1 MDPGFKRAFVARLS
15 AIAKASS
22 LLAVGAC
29 GSKSG
34 LPLGAGDEDA
44 SIGGGGVGGF
54 ANGGSTFGGNG
65 GSGIGGGIS
74 IGGTGGIV
82 STGGVSGSSCADAS
96 TGDGGEVL
104 DASSDAWN
112 GTLVCFQTLFDAGQ
126 CPPAC
131 DLVGKQ
137 CFEGDFR
144 IVDVLGGPFPTP
156 TTCCYDL
163 LIESFPCYV
172 GRTFFVDEGVLT
184 AKLRRGRTWTEHM
197 RPDVQ
202 DLNAA
207 TRRALGD
214 GWARDGLFEHAS
226 VASFARF
233 AMQLLAVGAPAELL
247 RWTHLAAADEV
258 HHAEMSFALASAY
271 LGEPIEPDRLPFDA
285 PLPIVADLAA
295 IAHETVMEGCIGE
308 TVATLQAL
316 DALERA
322 TDPAVRAVLEK
333 TVLDEARHAELA
345 WRFMAWALDAG
356 GSDVHVAVSRAFVAF
371 QPPAPRNE
379 DLTGVDLEQYRAH
392 GRETAP
398 KARAIAERVLREVVA
413 PISRTLLARPGPMSA
428 CA

>member
-22 LLAVGAC
+22 LIAIGAC

-34 LPLGAGDEDA
+34 LPLGASEADA
-44 SIGGGGVGGF
+44 SIGGGSGGS
-54 ANGGSTFGGNG
+54 ANGGNTFGGSG
-65 GSGIGGGIS
+65 GSGGFS
-74 IGGTGGIV
+74 FGGTGGIA
-82 STGGVSGSSCADAS
+82 STGGVSGSFCADAS

-104 DASSDAWN
+104 DASSDAWK
-112 GTLVCFQTLFDAGQ
+112 GTLVCFQTLLDRGQ

-137 CFEGDFR
+137 CFEGDFG
-144 IVDVLGGPFPTP
+144 VLDAFGGPFPTP

-184 AKLRRGRTWTEHM
+184 AKLRRGKTWTEHM
-197 RPDVQ
+197 RPNVQ

-233 AMQLLAVGAPAELL
+233 AMQLLAVAAPAELL
-247 RWTHLAAADEV
+247 RMTHLAAADEV

-271 LGEPIEPDRLPFDA
+271 LGEPIEPDRLPFEA

-316 DALERA
+316 EVLELA

-345 WRFMAWALDAG
+345 WRFMAWALDVG

-379 DLTGVDLEQYRAH
+379 DLGGVDLDQYRAH
-392 GRETAP
+392 GRESAP
-398 KARAIAERVLREVVA
+398 KARAIAERVLHEVVA
-413 PISRTLLARPGPMSA
+413 PISRMLLARPGPMSA